1 MKRRF
6 LLRYKVQ
13 TFRNFDTEARQLSP
27 GCGSPKNEGGANFE
41 DTTARRNT
49 EIKELPYERQSY
61 VSSELCY
68 VANNRDLPTPEYL
81 EGVYDTSFDN
91 ATRLEHSPHGGS
103 CVCVVSTEKQ
113 CT

>member
-6 LLRYKVQ
+6 SLRYKVL
-13 TFRNFDTEARQLSP
+13 TFRNFETDICIHLHRTRTLRPASP
-27 GCGSPKNEGGANFE
+27 QQCGDKF
-41 DTTARRNT
+41 
-49 EIKELPYERQSY
+49 IHQSY

>member
-6 LLRYKVQ
+6 SLRYKVL

-81 EGVYDTSFDN
+81 EGVYDTSFDSHSERQS
-91 ATRLEHSPHGGS
+91 AETRTMS
-103 CVCVVSTEKQ
+103 VC
-113 CT
+113 CC